1 MKAVLIGHVI
11 KESLSGSFC
20 IMISDDDNLDA
31 RHGLRMAMLNNEQIK
46 VTVEDV
52 E

>member
-1 MKAVLIGHVI
+1 MKAVLTGHVI
-11 KESLSGSFC
+11 NESLSGSFC
-20 IMISDDDNLDA
+20 ITISDDDNLDA
-31 RHGLRMAMLNNEQIK
+31 RHGLRMAMLNNKPIK